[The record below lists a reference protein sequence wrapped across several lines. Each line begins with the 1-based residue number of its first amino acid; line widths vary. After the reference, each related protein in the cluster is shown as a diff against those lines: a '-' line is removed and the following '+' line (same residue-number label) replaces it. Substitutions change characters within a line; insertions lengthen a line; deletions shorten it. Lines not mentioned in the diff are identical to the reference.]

1 MLALILL
8 GRKLRHGEVGV
19 QGHRAGGRGGILPGS
34 VLTGLHYTDVT
45 RRGPSAGFSGAG
57 GTGVGGMLCLHLGRP
72 SHLQHPP
79 PGRAQS
85 ASETTPRSS
94 ASSPVHHTH
103 LRKFPRTATA
113 YRVGVVVQDRAD
125 PRLACGPS
133 AEDVKVRPP
142 TLWRSRASTVV
153 SRDHDRDC
161 LSNGVSHLM
170 PPPQN
175 KQN

>member
-1 MLALILL
+1 MGFYQAACSRDYIIQMPPA
-8 GRKLRHGEVGV
+8 GDQV
-19 QGHRAGGRGGILPGS
+19 QGSLAQAGRGWEECCVYTSGVRVTSSTLPQD
-34 VLTGLHYTDVT
+34 GL
-45 RRGPSAGFSGAG
+45 RA
-57 GTGVGGMLCLHLGRP
+57 
-72 SHLQHPP
+72 PP
-79 PGRAQS
+79 EA
-85 ASETTPRSS
+85 TPRSS
-94 ASSPVHHTH
+94 ASSPVQHTH

-125 PRLACGPS
+125 PRLTCGPS